1 MIGHWWIYRMTFP
14 VKKLYSEFW
23 WWCSSLCPRYQDF
36 SLLPLVTRSAGSD
49 CCSIGPGI
57 RKLLILLKTS
67 PKSHESVN
75 PKLRRLSYCDSPF
88 LMGFVSEKKS
98 QWWLPVST
106 WYPGLNDLCWRDPIP
121 LSYDILQALE
131 HFQGYLPFFSFMT
144 SSHGLNC
151 NGCSIDP
158 WLGMK
163 SVKDSSPV
171 ARMNKLL
178 YMTYILS
185 HFQDALERF
194 LDKLQRCSHPRACI
208 LDSAF
213 CALPTVSKT
222 PSSHDNNVPY
232 KNTGDLV

>member
-1 MIGHWWIYRMTFP
+1 MHHCHFPTLAASAAAERCAVACQIQFQFFVLHPESCLVKRNDTARWNDLSISIKLGCMIGHWWIYDWTTFP

-106 WYPGLNDLCWRDPIP
+106 WYPGLNDLCWSDPIP
-121 LSYDILQALE
+121 PFVWYPAGSWTLPGLPAILQL
-131 HFQGYLPFFSFMT
+131 H
-144 SSHGLNC
+144 
-151 NGCSIDP
+151 
-158 WLGMK
+158 
-163 SVKDSSPV
+163 
-171 ARMNKLL
+171 
-178 YMTYILS
+178 
-185 HFQDALERF
+185 
-194 LDKLQRCSHPRACI
+194 DK
-208 LDSAF
+208 
-213 CALPTVSKT
+213 
-222 PSSHDNNVPY
+222 
-232 KNTGDLV
+232 